1 MGGPQSRNAFAN
13 VVKESRT
20 NRVKIPK
27 ICKSTYSNA
36 KQQETHPNSSI
47 WIDVKLMR
55 RREGY
60 CLARINNKK

>member
-1 MGGPQSRNAFAN
+1 VNVGGGLQSQACDAFAN

-36 KQQETHPNSSI
+36 K
-47 WIDVKLMR
+47 
-55 RREGY
+55 
-60 CLARINNKK
+60 